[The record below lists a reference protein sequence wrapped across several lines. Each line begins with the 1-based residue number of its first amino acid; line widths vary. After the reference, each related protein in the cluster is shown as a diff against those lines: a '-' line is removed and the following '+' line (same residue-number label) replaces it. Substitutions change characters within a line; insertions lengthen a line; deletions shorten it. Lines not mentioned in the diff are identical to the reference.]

1 MEQRRERPART
12 RRALAPAAVLLS
24 GLLAAPAAGQEV
36 AAFELTLEITW
47 SAKTVPFEFPEGGHM
62 SRLIG
67 ATHGGR
73 YVLFRDGRT
82 ASSGLELVAEN
93 GRTSVL
99 KAELAEAE
107 RRGRAGGLVEGPNL
121 ARVPGEIRARFEARA
136 EHPLVSFVTM
146 IAPSPDW
153 FTGAADVAL
162 MTRGRWV
169 EEVTVP
175 LWAWDG
181 GTDGGATYEAPN
193 QDTQPRQSVRLLA
206 TAHFLGPQ
214 GLLPV
219 GSATIRR
226 VER

>member
-1 MEQRRERPART
+1 MELRGE
-12 RRALAPAAVLLS
+12 RRARHTPAVAAVLLA
-24 GLLAAPAAGQEV
+24 GLLSGPAAGQEV
-36 AAFELTLEITW
+36 AAFELTLDITW
-47 SAKTVPFEFPEGGHM
+47 SAETAPLEFPENAHM

-67 ATHGGR
+67 ATHNDR
-73 YVLFRDGRT
+73 YVLFRDGHT

-169 EEVTVP
+169 EEVVVP

-181 GTDGGATYEAPN
+181 GTDGGETYEAAN

-206 TAHFLGPQ
+206 TAHFLGAQ
-214 GLLPV
+214 GLVAV

>member
-1 MEQRRERPART
+1 MPT
-12 RRALAPAAVLLS
+12 HVLTLS
-24 GLLAAPAAGQEV
+24 CPDRKGIV
-36 AAFELTLEITW
+36 AALSTALVGLDANILQN
-47 SAKTVPFEFPEGGHM
+47 AEFSDP
-62 SRLIG
+62 STSTFCI
-67 ATHGGR
+67 
-73 YVLFRDGRT
+73 RT
-82 ASSGLELVAEN
+82 
-93 GRTSVL
+93 
-99 KAELAEAE
+99 
-107 RRGRAGGLVEGPNL
+107 
-121 ARVPGEIRARFEARA
+121 RFEARA

-169 EEVTVP
+169 EEVVVP

-193 QDTQPRQSVRLLA
+193 QDTPPRQSVRLLA
-206 TAHFLGPQ
+206 TAHFLRPG